1 MIGLGCFHFARHYF
15 GNRFCFLFLRV
26 LRCFSSPRLTLL
38 PMYSAADIPILIGMG
53 SPIQRSPAQS
63 LFSGS
68 PELIAASHVFHHQ
81 LAPRHPPF
89 ALNSLVILI
98 ATYANTF
105 FIYGEI
111 ALLSI
116 LFSKNQIESP
126 IPFFIIETSRLKAKN
141 NFWLPA
147 VISHL
152 VEVNGIEPMTSCVQ
166 GRCSPN

>member
-1 MIGLGCFHFARHYF
+1 MIGLGCSHFARHYF

-26 LRCFSSPRLTLL
+26 LRCFSSPRLTLM

-98 ATYANTF
+98 VTYANTF
-105 FIYGEI
+105 SFMVKLHYSVFCFQRTK
-111 ALLSI
+111 LRVQRR
-116 LFSKNQIESP
+116 FSSLRP
-126 IPFFIIETSRLKAKN
+126 
-141 NFWLPA
+141 
-147 VISHL
+147 
-152 VEVNGIEPMTSCVQ
+152 Q
-166 GRCSPN
+166 G